1 VKLKTLVLIIILSL
15 AFAVPAFGQSW
26 TIWDSQ
32 RGYRGTVTKTPSGS
46 YSVWDSE
53 KGYTQRITPSWDG
66 RSYNLWDSQKG
77 YQGTITPSYI
87 LNDNSMLREFL
98 NDPAGEE

>member
-1 VKLKTLVLIIILSL
+1 MKMRMKTIIIIMLL

-32 RGYRGTVTKTPSGS
+32 RGYRGTVTKTPGGS

-53 KGYTQRITPSWDG
+53 KGYSQRITPSWDG
-66 RSYNLWDSQKG
+66 RSYDLWNTQKG
-77 YQGTITPSYI
+77 YQGTITPSDI
-87 LNDNSMLREFL
+87 LNDNSLFNEL
-98 NDPAGEE
+98 INDLGSKD